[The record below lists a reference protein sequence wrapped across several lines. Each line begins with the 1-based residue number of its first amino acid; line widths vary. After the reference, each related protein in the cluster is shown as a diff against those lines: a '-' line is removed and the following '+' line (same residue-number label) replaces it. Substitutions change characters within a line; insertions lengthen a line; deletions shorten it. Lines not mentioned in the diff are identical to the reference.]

1 MSAILAAT
9 GSFEVPTIEYAAL
22 APILMVLG
30 GAVVSVLLEAFLPQ
44 RLRRPVQLTLTFATL
59 VAAFVFVV
67 LARGTRAIVA
77 EGSVAVDGPT
87 LFMQGSILV
96 LAFIAAL
103 VMAER
108 QVDPAGDAF
117 APRAS
122 ALPGSEEEQEFTR
135 LGWFQTEVWP
145 LFLFSVGGMLLFPAS
160 TDLLTMFVALE
171 VLSLPLYVLA
181 GLARRRRLLSQEA
194 SLKYFVLGAFSSAFF
209 LYGTALLYGFAGTV
223 ELRGI
228 ANALTASA
236 GQSGL
241 VIAGTALLMV
251 GLLFKIGAAPFHQ
264 WTPDV
269 YQGSPTSITGFMAA
283 CTKVAAFGA
292 LLRVMYVALGGI
304 RWDWRP
310 VMYVIAALTMIVGTI
325 FALTQTDIKRMLAY
339 SSVAQAGFMLVGV
352 LATSAAGLAG
362 TMVYLLAYGVATV
375 GAFAIITLVRDAT
388 GEATHLSSWA
398 GLGKKSPLVAS
409 AFALFLLAFA
419 GIPLTSGFTG
429 KFAVF
434 TAGIAGGA
442 TPVVIVGVV
451 ASAVAAFFYIRVIVL
466 MFFNEP
472 PADGGASVVIPSS
485 FTTFAI
491 TITVAI
497 TLVIGVLP
505 QIVLQL
511 VDQAGVFVR

>member
-1 MSAILAAT
+1 VSAILAAS

-22 APILMVLG
+22 APILIVLG
-30 GAVVSVLLEAFLPQ
+30 GAVVSVLLEAFLPL
-44 RLRRPVQLTLTFATL
+44 RSRRPIQLMLTFATL
-59 VAAFVFVV
+59 VAAFAFVIFQ
-67 LARGTRAIVA
+67 RETRAVVA

-87 LFMQGSILV
+87 LFMQGTILV

-171 VLSLPLYVLA
+171 VVSLPLYILA

-223 ELRGI
+223 DLKGI
-228 ANALTASA
+228 ADALTANA
-236 GQSGL
+236 GESGL
-241 VIAGTALLMV
+241 VVAGTALLMV

-310 VMYVIAALTMIVGTI
+310 AMYVIAALTMIVGTV

-339 SSVAQAGFMLVGV
+339 SSIAQAGFMLVGV
-352 LATSAAGLAG
+352 LATSAAGLKG
-362 TMVYLLAYGVATV
+362 TLVYLLAYGVATI
-375 GAFAIITLVRDAT
+375 GAFAVVTLVRDST
-388 GEATHLSSWA
+388 GEATHLSAWA

-442 TPVVIVGVV
+442 TPVVIIGVV

-491 TITVAI
+491 TITVAL

-505 QIVLQL
+505 QLVLQL